1 MNPTEQVFS
10 FRFVENIKGTLKDDF
25 SFGEFQ
31 PFYIN
36 IMQIME
42 VWSYWKCFDGK
53 DLRKVVVMENMSEFR
68 RTKLILPAG
77 LFTKS

>member
-1 MNPTEQVFS
+1 MTSHLVNFNH
-10 FRFVENIKGTLKDDF
+10 FENVIW
-25 SFGEFQ
+25 
-31 PFYIN
+31 
-36 IMQIME
+36 IME

-77 LFTKS
+77 LFTKP